1 MISETRTTWG
11 WSVTRRSTRRW
22 IVAGYW
28 LMTAFWAIAI
38 LMHSIRHHGSFA
50 NLSLVYVLLWLP
62 AFLGGVRSGGAV
74 KPFRKVYFPM
84 EDLRRNGMVSLF
96 ERGVQ
101 RTSSDDLDE
110 REMRLRDR
118 VHFVSYTVT
127 RWLALVLFGLYA
139 LISAQHPEWLQITGP
154 IFLFVLVMV
163 MWGLPQSIILW
174 NEPDVVEAEA

>member
-11 WSVTRRSTRRW
+11 VSINRRSTRRW

-28 LMTAFWAIAI
+28 LMTAFFAFAM

-50 NLSLVYVLLWLP
+50 SMSLVYALFWLP
-62 AFLGGVRSGGAV
+62 AFLGGVRAGGAV
-74 KPFRKVYFPM
+74 KPFRKAHFPM
-84 EDLRRNGMVSLF
+84 EELRNSGMISLF
-96 ERGVQ
+96 ERGGQ
-101 RTSSDDLDE
+101 KALSDGLDE

-127 RWLALVLFGLYA
+127 RWLALAFFGLYA
-139 LISAQHPEWLQITGP
+139 LISAQHPEWLQTTGP
-154 IFLFVLVMV
+154 VFLFVLVLV

-174 NEPDVVEAEA
+174 NEPDVEVA